1 MSRRIRCKLSF
12 ANVMSV
18 IAVFIA
24 IGGSAYAGTKLNGKK
39 LKNNSVGAKKLHC
52 PTAAP
57 NRTGD
62 ICFGSAQAAK
72 GWISAAQDGC
82 APQNLRLPTD
92 GEGLLVIKAAGGET
106 WTDDIITPNVSGE
119 AGRVEGGVVFSTPLA
134 QAHSYRCVA
143 IAG

>member
-1 MSRRIRCKLSF
+1 MRERIRSKLRF

-52 PTAAP
+52 PSAAP

-62 ICFGSAQAAK
+62 ICFGASKAAAD
-72 GWISAAQDGC
+72 WFTAVQNVCPS
-82 APQNLRLPTD
+82 QNLRVPSS
-92 GEGLLVIKAAGGET
+92 GEALLVTKAAGGET
-106 WTDDIITPNVSGE
+106 WTDDAIVQG
-119 AGRVEGGVVFSTPLA
+119 AGGGAARVQGGVVIFAAYTEPHA
-134 QAHSYRCVA
+134 YRCVA